1 VDNFQLVCYVDFLF
15 QVITEEE
22 SEASLA
28 DDSSTSASSTTTTT
42 VMEPRIP
49 DLSASTVMRN
59 MLAEAMEEQSSSH
72 SSEQSSQTAGRDQHS
87 PVSSLR

>member
-1 VDNFQLVCYVDFLF
+1 M
-15 QVITEEE
+15 
-22 SEASLA
+22 A

-42 VMEPRIP
+42 VMEPRVP
-49 DLSASTVMRN
+49 DLSASTHMRN

-72 SSEQSSQTAGRDQHS
+72 SSEQSSQTAGRDQQS